1 MRAKRNIS
9 EAEINNSCSI
19 NTKVNEQTFGQTS
32 VLVNGQDK
40 DVIHQ
45 ENVEK
50 LSKMSP
56 EEILNEQQ
64 KLLADIDPGLI
75 EFIKSRKK
83 NRSQPNVP
91 ESTLEET
98 TATQTTEVK
107 MECIPPI
114 VSEIANRWPH
124 MDVIEEDK
132 LKWIEDVKPD
142 ENNKPSV
149 EGYNARFDFEG
160 NLLAYKEEN
169 LKIEGLYHHGEEPDR
184 PGYTIQELLHLSRS
198 SVQQQRMTSIN
209 TLANILHKS
218 DTYNTFLNGPIK
230 PQLIDNNVYLMLRFS
245 LDDNSK
251 PIISPTLHAM
261 QELFV
266 NYSDELCLDRC
277 ISMYKLKQP
286 NLHVNM
292 DDLKKEE
299 KEIKDEDYVRI
310 DLVRGSMRTDLLK
323 RLSYILNNLHPDS
336 IQMTNIIKILI
347 RMARHSDEISG
358 HIIDDE
364 YLIKSLHATLLTHS
378 IDIYTVQIVKLYRI
392 LFTRNIEISRYLLE
406 HFDITCSVLGFIHD
420 EHKGHIKLVIECF
433 YYLSTLCMYG
443 LKLSELSEY
452 SPVLLTLLHAH
463 FNLTGLDSSELDM
476 EHCAA
481 LIYLINVISCQ
492 DKSTSTMFTDLIL
505 QCTQKWLTQSLTC
518 PLNYTSCTML
528 SNALLFLIISQQT
541 HVSMK
546 RLISSDQFKQGLIR
560 LSKYSWLLN
569 GRFDKGHDSLPQLG
583 SVPMILHK
591 DSVFPLLN
599 NLFIFLKNN
608 KEEAVLLFN
617 TCDGLIEY
625 VRNIVI
631 STDLSSTINH
641 YYAAYEIQTLGSLLE
656 LYYESQCSKYDSLMH
671 SLSLTLMSVVQH
683 QHRHLLSPLMTSFVF
698 EEKYFLG
705 TLSSVTSRVEQ
716 LSIGDESRNNT
727 ILNEAITRLPQIKQY
742 YLSRF
747 RVSLLPNNRGN
758 PTTLIV
764 FEKDI
769 EPLLPCDWVYLPILE
784 IYNSEMEHKSRPANI
799 DVAEI
804 TLSLQWIL
812 ILETLFPQIVS
823 KNSITARF
831 CRLSCTFLADNDM
844 FRGVTE
850 LLHAILTCL
859 LRHYNELDF
868 SKPIEG
874 LSSFYD
880 FYRELLEQFAGVS
893 YGDHVFGEFI
903 LVPLH
908 QKHDKKYKQLLWSEQ
923 AATLRF
929 LSTPI
934 SNIGVPLEAFLTPC
948 ENDPSLLNSYLFY
961 LASGKIRETWCPVL
975 YCVALHHVSVFIQS
989 QPDNETAKQLK
1000 SRVEKLGNQELKT
1013 KILNYIS
1020 PLEVS

>member
-1 MRAKRNIS
+1 METGKRKLSLFAQSMRAKRNIS

-83 NRSQPNVP
+83 NRSQPSVS
-91 ESTLEET
+91 ESPLEET

-114 VSEIANRWPH
+114 VSEIANKWPH

-406 HFDITCSVLGFIHD
+406 HFDITCGVLGFIHN

-591 DSVFPLLN
+591 DSVFPLLNNLFIFLKNNNEEAVLLFNTCDGLIGTSSEQFKQGLIRLSKYSWLLNGRFDKGHDSLPQLGSVPMILHKDSVFSLLN

-831 CRLSCTFLADNDM
+831 CRLSCTFLAGKKV
-844 FRGVTE
+844 F
-850 LLHAILTCL
+850 
-859 LRHYNELDF
+859 LR
-868 SKPIEG
+868 
-874 LSSFYD
+874 
-880 FYRELLEQFAGVS
+880 Q
-893 YGDHVFGEFI
+893 
-903 LVPLH
+903 
-908 QKHDKKYKQLLWSEQ
+908 
-923 AATLRF
+923 
-929 LSTPI
+929 
-934 SNIGVPLEAFLTPC
+934 
-948 ENDPSLLNSYLFY
+948 PS
-961 LASGKIRETWCPVL
+961 
-975 YCVALHHVSVFIQS
+975 
-989 QPDNETAKQLK
+989 
-1000 SRVEKLGNQELKT
+1000 
-1013 KILNYIS
+1013 
-1020 PLEVS
+1020 